1 MGYGITTSS
10 SYTKECV
17 ALKMCKKDDDEIV
30 KKAVQEE
37 VSIMK
42 KVGVCPYIVN
52 LLDLVENS
60 KYITLVLE
68 YFPNGDLFDFTLN
81 VKSKKTPLLIYLIF

>member
-1 MGYGITTSS
+1 
-10 SYTKECV
+10 
-17 ALKMCKKDDDEIV
+17 MCKKDDDEIV
-30 KKAVQEE
+30 KKGVQEE
-37 VSIMK
+37 GSIMK
-42 KVGVCPYIVN
+42 KVGMCPYIVN

-81 VKSKKTPLLIYLIF
+81 VKKPANNLPDILNYSIIIN